1 MAVELAEKS
10 GFPTL
15 HWNGYPCSLISLK
28 NNSASTQMASPSI
41 YCPFR
46 PERVLDPST
55 QHHTNLITTITPPL
69 PSPSPSSSP
78 SPPPSP
84 SPSPSPSRCCCH
96 LSPVPLPYPLP
107 LPPSP
112 SSTPRPL
119 PLPFLSPLQTLS
131 IATCHQSEMA
141 NPGFKLVSWSK
152 VGTYTYHLEN
162 LLYRSRHRRR
172 HRRSGQRRIVNQT

>member
-1 MAVELAEKS
+1 MAVELAETS

-84 SPSPSPSRCCCH
+84 SPSPSPSHCCCH
-96 LSPVPLPYPLP
+96 LSPVLWPSPYPLP

-119 PLPFLSPLQTLS
+119 LLPFLSPLQTLS
-131 IATCHQSEMA
+131 IATCHRSEMA
-141 NPGFKLVSWSK
+141 NPGFKLVS
-152 VGTYTYHLEN
+152 
-162 LLYRSRHRRR
+162 
-172 HRRSGQRRIVNQT
+172 